1 MTFSM
6 YERLESFR
14 DLEQGWYG
22 LNNDGAPITLEA
34 INEAKKVLDYIYKNK
49 IDDNLSSI
57 CISPM
62 NWGGIEFEIEN
73 KWEEGERGLMF
84 HCPLHTDETDDEDY
98 YMYEEPFSDKRGY
111 VEPCFDD
118 GGWWGPQWM
127 VDEYTEGQD
136 GLTYKNLLD
145 WVIKKEHQCSN

>member
-49 IDDNLSSI
+49 INDNLSSI

-84 HCPLHTDETDDEDY
+84 HCPFDYDEEEDY
-98 YMYEEPFSDKRGY
+98 YIYEEPPSTGQGY
-111 VEPCFDD
+111 TEPCFDAD
-118 GGWWGPQWM
+118 GAWGHQWM
-127 VDEYTEGQD
+127 VDPDNESID
-136 GLTYKNLLD
+136 GVTYKTMLD